1 MIYNDNRFCL
11 IFNIFMKSLI
21 KLMFFL
27 LGITWVNAQNTFSV
41 SGTVQDFH
49 DKTLLENAKIQV
61 GNYSTVSDRQGKFT
75 LKNVKKGSYDL
86 SVSHPSCDVFS
97 QQLNV
102 NDNLELTINLEHHI
116 DEIETVTIHGSHK
129 KASSVIIKTISQEE
143 ISRNST
149 ENLGNLLTNISGVT
163 ALKTGNNISKPVI
176 HGLYGTRISVINNG
190 VKMAEQEWGVEHAPN
205 VDVNMFEHIDV
216 VKGATALKY
225 GNETVGGAVVLE
237 PAIIPKKDTIM
248 GNLKFSGISNGEGG
262 EVSADIA
269 KIWKNQWF
277 VKSGGAYKRLGDQ
290 YVPHHTLQNTGA
302 EVGSFNFS
310 FGNHSFMQG
319 FDVSYSGIQQEFG
332 IFKGA
337 HLGGPEDFY
346 NAINFG
352 QPYFLDDFS
361 YDIENPKQ
369 EVNHHIAK
377 IAAYKRFANFG
388 KVSFQYS
395 FQMNNRKEYDIRKGN
410 LSETPSMD
418 LRLIT
423 HNASLNH
430 YLERGN
436 WSLESGISAGFQDNF
451 PNPATEARRLIPD
464 YYKYD
469 AGVFSVFKY
478 KFNQQLNAEAGAR
491 YDFSRFDAYKYYD
504 KSAWEKFATQFSEFL
519 VKGSGSRILAR
530 PILDYHLFSANLGL
544 QYQPTRYFDFKLNF
558 SRTERAPN
566 AAELFAD
573 GLHHSAAIM
582 EEGDLSIKKEATYN
596 INFSALAKVDVLKG
610 LTVEINPYLMYSDS
624 FINQIPT
631 SVKSTNRGIFVVW
644 TYQQIKA
651 RIFGIDADAHLQIT
665 DQLKFNS
672 SFSALKGDDLLN
684 DEPLIL
690 MMPANFRNAI
700 EWKSQKKSNFY
711 IRLENENA
719 FQQNRFP
726 IRNQNVDFIENGA
739 LVTKEV
745 DYSSTP
751 SSYSI
756 FNAAFGVDVFKN
768 VNFNFRINNVFNKEY
783 KEYLNRLRYFM
794 PEPGRNFVATV
805 QFKF

>member
-1 MIYNDNRFCL
+1 
-11 IFNIFMKSLI
+11 MKSLI

-27 LGITWVNAQNTFSV
+27 FGMAWFHAQNTFSV
-41 SGTVQDFH
+41 IGTVQDFH
-49 DKTLLENAKIQV
+49 DKTLLNKAQIRL
-61 GNYSTVSDRQGKFT
+61 GDYSAVSNDKGKFT
-75 LKNVKKGSYDL
+75 LKNIPQGNYVL
-86 SVSHPSCDVFS
+86 AVSHPDCEAFTQEVVVDK
-97 QQLNV
+97 NI
-102 NDNLELTINLEHHI
+102 ELTINLEHHVG
-116 DEIETVTIHGSHK
+116 EIETITLHGNHK
-129 KASSVIIKTISQEE
+129 KTGSVVIKTISQEE

-149 ENLGNLLTNISGVT
+149 ENLGNLLTSISGVT

-225 GNETVGGAVVLE
+225 GNESVGGVVVLE
-237 PAIIPKKDTIM
+237 PAVIPKKDTIM

-262 EVSADIA
+262 EVSADVA

-277 VKSGGAYKRLGDQ
+277 VKSGGAYKKLGDQ

-361 YDIENPKQ
+361 YNIDNPKQ
-369 EVNHHIAK
+369 EVSHHIAK
-377 IAAYKRFANFG
+377 VSAYKRFENFG

-395 FQMNNRKEYDIRKGN
+395 FQINNRKEYDIRKGN

-418 LRLIT
+418 LQLVT

-430 YLERGN
+430 ILERGN
-436 WSLESGISAGFQDNF
+436 WSLESGISGGFQDNF
-451 PNPATEARRLIPD
+451 SNPATEARRLIPD
-464 YYKYD
+464 YLRYD
-469 AGVFSVFKY
+469 AGIFSVFKY
-478 KFNQQLNAEAGAR
+478 KFNDKLNAEAGAR

-504 KSAWEKFATQFSEFL
+504 KSAWEKFATKFSDFL
-519 VKGSGSRILAR
+519 VKESGSRVLTR

-544 QYQPTRYFDFKLNF
+544 QYQPTQNLDLKLNF

-573 GLHHSAAIM
+573 GLHHSAAII
-582 EEGDLSIKKEATYN
+582 EEGDLSINKESVYN
-596 INFSALAKVDVLKG
+596 VNFSALAKVDVLKG
-610 LTVEINPYLMYSDS
+610 LSIEVNPYLMFSDS

-644 TYQQIKA
+644 SYQQIKA
-651 RIFGIDADAHLQIT
+651 RLYGIDADAHLQIT
-665 DQLKFNS
+665 DALKLNS
-672 SFSALKGDDLLN
+672 SFSALRGDDLSN
-684 DEPLIL
+684 NEPLIL
-690 MMPANFRNAI
+690 MMPANWRNAI
-700 EWKSQKKSNFY
+700 EWKSPKSSLY
-711 IRLENENA
+711 VRVENESVFN
-719 FQQNRFP
+719 QNHFP
-726 IRNQNVDFIENGA
+726 IRNQNVDFIENGT
-739 LVTKEV
+739 LVTREV

-751 SSYSI
+751 DSYSI
-756 FNAAFGVDVFKN
+756 FNAAIGFDVFKN

-805 QFKF
+805 KFKF

>member
-1 MIYNDNRFCL
+1 
-11 IFNIFMKSLI
+11 MKSLL

-27 LGITWVNAQNTFSV
+27 LGMTWFHAQNTFSV
-41 SGTVQDFH
+41 VGTVQDFH
-49 DKTLLENAKIQV
+49 DKTVLNKAQIRLGE
-61 GNYSTVSDRQGKFT
+61 YSAVSDSKGKFT
-75 LKNVKKGSYDL
+75 LKNIPPGSYIL
-86 SVSHPSCDVFS
+86 SASHPDCEVFT
-97 QQLNV
+97 QEVTVGKNI
-102 NDNLELTINLEHHI
+102 ELTINLEHHVG
-116 DEIETVTIHGSHK
+116 EIETITLHGNHK
-129 KASSVIIKTISQEE
+129 NAGSVVIKTISQEE

-149 ENLGNLLTNISGVT
+149 ENLGNLLTSISGVT

-237 PAIIPKKDTIM
+237 PAVIPKKDMIM

-262 EVSADIA
+262 EVSADVA

-277 VKSGGAYKRLGDQ
+277 VKSGGAYKKLGDQ

-310 FGNHSFMQG
+310 FGNHAFMQG
-319 FDVSYSGIQQEFG
+319 FDVSYTGIQQEFG

-361 YDIENPKQ
+361 YNIDNPKQ
-369 EVNHHIAK
+369 EVSHHIAK
-377 IAAYKRFANFG
+377 VSAYKRFANFG

-395 FQMNNRKEYDIRKGN
+395 FQINNRKEYDIRKGN

-418 LRLIT
+418 LQLVT

-430 YLERGN
+430 VIERGD
-436 WSLESGISAGFQDNF
+436 WSLESGISGGFQDNF

-464 YYKYD
+464 YYRYD
-469 AGVFSVFKY
+469 AGIFSVFKY
-478 KFNQQLNAEAGAR
+478 KFNDQLNAEVGAR

-504 KSAWEKFATQFSEFL
+504 KSAWEKFATQFPQFL
-519 VKGSGSRILAR
+519 VKESGSRVLTR
-530 PILDYHLFSANLGL
+530 PILDYHLLSANLGL
-544 QYQPTRYFDFKLNF
+544 QYQPSQNFDLKVNF

-573 GLHHSAAIM
+573 GLHHSAAII
-582 EEGDLSIKKEATYN
+582 EEGDLSIKKESVYN
-596 INFSALAKVDVLKG
+596 VNFSALAKVDVLKG
-610 LTVEINPYLMYSDS
+610 LTVEVNPYFMFSDS

-644 TYQQIKA
+644 SYQQIKA
-651 RIFGIDADAHLQIT
+651 RLYGIDADAHLQIS
-665 DQLKFNS
+665 DALKFNS
-672 SFSALKGDDLLN
+672 SFSALRGDDLSD

-690 MMPANFRNAI
+690 MMPANWRNAI
-700 EWKSQKKSNFY
+700 EWKSPKSSFY
-711 IRLENENA
+711 VRVENESV
-719 FQQNRFP
+719 FKQNRFP
-726 IRNQNVDFIENGA
+726 IRNQNVDFIENGT
-739 LVTKEV
+739 LVTREV

-751 SSYSI
+751 DSYSI
-756 FNAAFGVDVFKN
+756 FNAAIGFDVFKN

>member
-1 MIYNDNRFCL
+1 
-11 IFNIFMKSLI
+11 MKSLI

-27 LGITWVNAQNTFSV
+27 LGITWFHAQNTFSV
-41 SGTVQDFH
+41 VGTMQDFH
-49 DKTLLENAKIQV
+49 DKTVLNKAQIRL
-61 GNYSTVSDRQGKFT
+61 GDYSTVSDSKGKFT
-75 LKNVKKGSYDL
+75 LKNIPQGSYIL
-86 SVSHPSCDVFS
+86 SASHPDCEVFT
-97 QQLNV
+97 QEVTVDKNI
-102 NDNLELTINLEHHI
+102 ELTINLEHHVG
-116 DEIETVTIHGSHK
+116 EIETVTLHGSHK
-129 KASSVIIKTISQEE
+129 NAGSIVIKTISQEE

-149 ENLGNLLTNISGVT
+149 ENLGNLLTSISGVT

-225 GNETVGGAVVLE
+225 GNESVGGVVVLE
-237 PAIIPKKDTIM
+237 PAVIPKKDTIM

-262 EVSADIA
+262 EVSADVA

-277 VKSGGAYKRLGDQ
+277 VKSGGAYKKLGDQ

-361 YDIENPKQ
+361 YNIDNPKQ
-369 EVNHHIAK
+369 EVSHHIAK
-377 IAAYKRFANFG
+377 VSAYKRFANFG

-395 FQMNNRKEYDIRKGN
+395 FQINNRKEYDIRKGN

-418 LRLIT
+418 LQLVT
-423 HNASLNH
+423 HNASLKH
-430 YLERGN
+430 IIERGN
-436 WSLESGISAGFQDNF
+436 WSLESGISGGFQDNF

-464 YYKYD
+464 YYRYD
-469 AGVFSVFKY
+469 AGIFSVFKY
-478 KFNQQLNAEAGAR
+478 KFNDQLNAEAGAR

-504 KSAWEKFATQFSEFL
+504 KSAWEKFATTFPQFL
-519 VKGSGSRILAR
+519 VQESGSRVLTR
-530 PILDYHLFSANLGL
+530 PILDYHLLSANLGL
-544 QYQPTRYFDFKLNF
+544 QYQPSQNFDLKVNF
-558 SRTERAPN
+558 SRTERAQN

-573 GLHHSAAIM
+573 GLHHSAAII
-582 EEGDLSIKKEATYN
+582 EEGDLSIKKESVYN
-596 INFSALAKVDVLKG
+596 VNFSALAKVDVLKG
-610 LTVEINPYLMYSDS
+610 LTVEVNPYFMFSDS

-644 TYQQIKA
+644 SYQQIKA
-651 RIFGIDADAHLQIT
+651 RLYGIDADAHLQIS
-665 DQLKFNS
+665 DALKFNS
-672 SFSALKGDDLLN
+672 SFSALRGDDLSN
-684 DEPLIL
+684 NEPLIL
-690 MMPANFRNAI
+690 MMPANWRNAI
-700 EWKSQKKSNFY
+700 EWKSPKSSLY
-711 IRLENENA
+711 VRVENESV
-719 FQQNRFP
+719 FKQNRFP
-726 IRNQNVDFIENGA
+726 IRNQNVDFIENGT
-739 LVTKEV
+739 LVTREV

-751 SSYSI
+751 DSYSI
-756 FNAAFGVDVFKN
+756 FNAAIGFDVFKN

-783 KEYLNRLRYFM
+783 KEYLNRLRYFL

>member
-1 MIYNDNRFCL
+1 
-11 IFNIFMKSLI
+11 MKSLL

-27 LGITWVNAQNTFSV
+27 LGITWFHAQNTFSV
-41 SGTVQDFH
+41 IGTVQDFH
-49 DKTLLENAKIQV
+49 DKTVLNKAQIRLGDYA
-61 GNYSTVSDRQGKFT
+61 TVSDSKGKFI
-75 LKNVKKGSYDL
+75 LKNIPQGSYSL
-86 SVSHPSCDVFS
+86 SATHPDCEVFT
-97 QQLNV
+97 QEVTVDKNI
-102 NDNLELTINLEHHI
+102 ELTINLEHHVG
-116 DEIETVTIHGSHK
+116 EIETVTLHGHHK
-129 KASSVIIKTISQEE
+129 NAGSVVIKTISHEE

-149 ENLGNLLTNISGVT
+149 ENLGNLLTSISGVT

-176 HGLYGTRISVINNG
+176 HGLYGTRISVINNR

-225 GNETVGGAVVLE
+225 GNESVGGVVVLE
-237 PAIIPKKDTIM
+237 PAVIPKKDTIM

-262 EVSADIA
+262 EVSADVA

-277 VKSGGAYKRLGDQ
+277 VKSGGAYKKLGDQ
-290 YVPHHTLQNTGA
+290 YVPHHTLRNTGA

-361 YDIENPKQ
+361 YQIDNPKQ
-369 EVNHHIAK
+369 EVSHHIAK
-377 IAAYKRFANFG
+377 VSAYKRFANFG

-395 FQMNNRKEYDIRKGN
+395 FQINNRKEYDIRKGN

-418 LRLIT
+418 LQLVT

-430 YLERGN
+430 IIERGN
-436 WSLESGISAGFQDNF
+436 WSLESGISGGFQDNF

-464 YYKYD
+464 YYRYD
-469 AGVFSVFKY
+469 AGIFSVFKY
-478 KFNQQLNAEAGAR
+478 KFNDQLNAEAGAR

-504 KSAWEKFATQFSEFL
+504 KSAWEKFATTFPQFL
-519 VKGSGSRILAR
+519 VQESGSRVLTR
-530 PILDYHLFSANLGL
+530 PILDYHLISANLGL
-544 QYQPTRYFDFKLNF
+544 QYQPNQNFDLKVNF

-573 GLHHSAAIM
+573 GLHHSAAII
-582 EEGDLSIKKEATYN
+582 EEGDLSIQKESVYN
-596 INFSALAKVDVLKG
+596 VNFSALAKVDVLKG
-610 LTVEINPYLMYSDS
+610 LTVEVNPYFMFSDS

-644 TYQQIKA
+644 SYQQIKA
-651 RIFGIDADAHLQIT
+651 RLYGIDADAHLQIS
-665 DQLKFNS
+665 DALKFNS
-672 SFSALKGDDLLN
+672 SFSALRGDDLSN
-684 DEPLIL
+684 NEPLIL
-690 MMPANFRNAI
+690 MMPANWRNAI
-700 EWKSQKKSNFY
+700 EWKSPKSSLY
-711 IRLENENA
+711 VRVENESV
-719 FQQNRFP
+719 FKQNRFP
-726 IRNQNVDFIENGA
+726 IRNQNVDFIENGT
-739 LVTKEV
+739 LVTREV

-751 SSYSI
+751 DSYSI
-756 FNAAFGVDVFKN
+756 FNAAIGFDVFKN